1 VIYLIVGDNQYR
13 VKQES
18 AKITHG
24 FEGEIVRVDGAELT
38 ANSLADLVMGSTL
51 FSEKRTI
58 IIRDLS
64 ENVTLWQQFDEWIP
78 RVSDT
83 NTIILC
89 EQSVDK
95 RTKAYKSLLKSVR
108 LIGASQWTEREY
120 RDAEA
125 WLDKTAHQNKV
136 LLQPR
141 YLKELVRR
149 ATHADS
155 TGKTIIDQSELYQAL
170 KSLSLLEQ
178 IDDRS
183 IDAVMPPDLSEN
195 IYELFATALRGDRAE
210 LMRMVAHLKVTE
222 EPYKVFGLIASQWF
236 QYVSLCL
243 ARTTPSEV
251 AADLGVNAYG
261 LQKLASYQSIFTP
274 SDLHVLTQK
283 IAQLDIATKSTAVD
297 PWHQTERF
305 LLEVVRMRGLR

>member
-13 VKQES
+13 VRQEI
-18 AKITHG
+18 AKITRD
-24 FEGEIVRVDGAELT
+24 FSGEVVRVDGAELT
-38 ANSLADLVMGSTL
+38 ANSLADLVMGATL
-51 FSEKRTI
+51 FSEHRTI

-64 ENVTLWQQFDEWIP
+64 DNATLWQQFEQWTS

-83 NTIILC
+83 NNIILC
-89 EQSVDK
+89 EKSVDK
-95 RTKAYKSLLKSVR
+95 RTKVYKSLLKSVR
-108 LIGASQWTEREY
+108 LIEATQWTEREY

-125 WLDKTAHQNKV
+125 WLDKTAHQNNV

-149 ATHADS
+149 ATHAES
-155 TGKTIIDQSELYQAL
+155 SGKTIIDQSELYQAL

-178 IDDRS
+178 IDDTS

-195 IYELFATALRGDRAE
+195 IYELFATALGGDRAA
-210 LMRMVAHLKVTE
+210 LMRMLEHLKVTE

-236 QYVSLCL
+236 QYAALCL
-243 ARTTPSEV
+243 ARSTPSEV

-261 LQKLASYQSIFTP
+261 LQKLGSYRGLFTP
-274 SDLHVLTQK
+274 SDLHALTQK
-283 IAQLDIATKSTAVD
+283 IAQLDIATKSTVVD
-297 PWHQTERF
+297 PWYQTERF
-305 LLEVVRMRGLR
+305 LLEVVQVRGMR

>member
-1 VIYLIVGDNQYR
+1 MIYLIVGDNQYR
-13 VKQES
+13 VRQEI
-18 AKITHG
+18 AKITRD
-24 FEGEIVRVDGAELT
+24 FSGEVVRVDGAELT
-38 ANSLADLVMGSTL
+38 ANSLADLVMGATL
-51 FSEKRTI
+51 FSEHRTI

-64 ENVTLWQQFDEWIP
+64 DNATLWQQFEQWTS

-83 NTIILC
+83 NNIILC
-89 EQSVDK
+89 EKSVDK
-95 RTKAYKSLLKSVR
+95 RTKVYKSLLKSVR
-108 LIGASQWTEREY
+108 LIEATQWTEREY

-125 WLDKTAHQNKV
+125 WLDKTAHQNNV

-149 ATHADS
+149 ATHAES
-155 TGKTIIDQSELYQAL
+155 SGKTIIDQSELYQAL
-170 KSLSLLEQ
+170 KSLSLLEH
-178 IDDRS
+178 IDDTS

-195 IYELFATALRGDRAE
+195 IYELFATALGGDRAA
-210 LMRMVAHLKVTE
+210 LMRMLEHLKVTE

-236 QYVSLCL
+236 QYAALCL
-243 ARTTPSEV
+243 ARSTPSEV

-261 LQKLASYQSIFTP
+261 LQKLGSYQSIFTP

-297 PWHQTERF
+297 PWYQTERF
-305 LLEVVRMRGLR
+305 LLEVVQVRGMR